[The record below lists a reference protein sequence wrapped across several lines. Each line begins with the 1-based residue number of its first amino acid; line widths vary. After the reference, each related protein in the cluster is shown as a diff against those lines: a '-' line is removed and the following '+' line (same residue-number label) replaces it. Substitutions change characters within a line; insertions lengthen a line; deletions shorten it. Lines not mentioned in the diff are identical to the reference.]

1 VRLQKYLAD
10 AGVASRRASEQIIL
24 AGRVKINGTIVK
36 ELGSQVQS
44 GLDRV
49 TVDDR
54 PITSRKKLYV
64 ALNKPK
70 GVICARSEQQS
81 NRRLVLDLLPREW
94 DYLYPVGRLDKDSE
108 GLIFLTND
116 GDFCLRLTHPRYG
129 IRKKY
134 LATVEGMVTQEITK
148 AISEGI
154 RDKGEFL
161 KAEKVRV
168 IKRNNSH
175 SLVEVEMSEGR
186 NLEVR
191 RLFASQNLEVSRLQR
206 IQIGPIKIGELP
218 EGKWRTLTEIEINS
232 LLGRL

>member
-1 VRLQKYLAD
+1 MRLQKYLAD
-10 AGVASRRASEQIIL
+10 AGIASRRASEQIIL
-24 AGRVKINGTIVK
+24 AGRVKINGNIVQ
-36 ELGSQVQS
+36 ELGTQVQA
-44 GLDRV
+44 GQDRV

-54 PITSRKKLYV
+54 PITTRKKLYV

-70 GVICARSEQQS
+70 GVVCTRGESLT
-81 NRRLVLDLLPREW
+81 NRRLVLDLLPKEW
-94 DYLYPVGRLDKDSE
+94 DFLYPVGRLDKESE

-129 IRKKY
+129 VRKKY
-134 LATVEGMVTQEITK
+134 LATVEGLVTQEVAK
-148 AISEGI
+148 AISGGI
-154 RDKGEFL
+154 HDDGEFL
-161 KAEKVRV
+161 KAEKVKI
-168 IKRNNSH
+168 IKKSNSQ

-191 RLFASQNLEVSRLQR
+191 RLFASQNLEVIRLKR
-206 IQIGPIKIGELP
+206 IQIGSIKIGELP